1 MINTLIKM
9 KNSKDILDYV
19 IIKWIIYKVFWFIQI
34 VEKKEYYETRW
45 GAAIRYD
52 KSDIMMF

>member
-1 MINTLIKM
+1 M